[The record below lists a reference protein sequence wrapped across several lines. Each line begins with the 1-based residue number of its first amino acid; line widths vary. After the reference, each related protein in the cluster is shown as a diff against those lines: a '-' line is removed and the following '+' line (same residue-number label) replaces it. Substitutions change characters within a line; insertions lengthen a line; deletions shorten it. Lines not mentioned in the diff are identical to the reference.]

1 MDMSYNNM
9 GGGGLDL
16 ANLISTITKDNDG
29 FGNGNSW
36 LWFLLILLLWGKNG
50 WNTDGPGPHP
60 APLTDAVEAAVNKAR
75 ANELS
80 DQIVLEAVNG
90 NRTAISEI
98 MTTMNC
104 DFNQVNTALGQLQSA
119 IQSVGNQVGLT
130 SQQIINSI
138 QMGNQN
144 IIQQL
149 CNCCCDM
156 KEKMTAGF
164 GDIKSTIID
173 KTNAA
178 VIQNMQQTNEI
189 TGVINA
195 GFALM
200 GNRFNDQN
208 KEMLKGFQ
216 EIKDLMAAD
225 KIATLQDKVAALQNA
240 QSNAAQTAAIT
251 GYVNAAINPMQHAI
265 NVLYERST
273 PAPVPAYIVSNPNGT
288 APYCSC
294 PGA

>member
-1 MDMSYNNM
+1 
-9 GGGGLDL
+9 
-16 ANLISTITKDNDG
+16 
-29 FGNGNSW
+29 
-36 LWFLLILLLWGKNG
+36 
-50 WNTDGPGPHP
+50 
-60 APLTDAVEAAVNKAR
+60 
-75 ANELS
+75 
-80 DQIVLEAVNG
+80 
-90 NRTAISEI
+90 

-104 DFNQVNTALGQLQSA
+104 DFNQVNTALGQLQNA
-119 IQSVGNQVGLT
+119 IQGVGNQVGLT

-144 IIQQL
+144 IIQQM
-149 CNCCCDM
+149 CNCCCDI
-156 KEKMTAGF
+156 KTLTTAGF

-173 KTNAA
+173 KSNAA
-178 VIQNMQQTNEI
+178 VIQNMQQTTEL
-189 TGVINA
+189 TGIVNA

-251 GYVNAAINPMQHAI
+251 GFVNAQLAPMQNAI

-273 PAPVPAYIVSNPNGT
+273 PAPIPAYVVSNPHGT
-288 APYCSC
+288 IPTC
-294 PGA
+294 PCVGA